1 MGQSIATVGLWTQ
14 QEQGGGTF
22 PSISE
27 RTRERPW
34 ANSPTT
40 RFLGI
45 PRSGRQSPT
54 DQTPIFPT
62 TTRSFWLRSKR
73 GMPRSRLRQKRWAAI
88 QINLFNAM
96 NDLSKLDPL
105 ERRWRFSETSF
116 TPPTGLHDS
125 PLRGETTRI
134 FRKTIQTPALP
145 DLSPIHPAPLPW
157 VKPARQLTG
166 AAAKATAAFKSAH
179 P

>member
-1 MGQSIATVGLWTQ
+1 MTGFFTMS
-14 QEQGGGTF
+14 F
-22 PSISE
+22 DIS
-27 RTRERPW
+27 RMDW
-34 ANSPTT
+34 N
-40 RFLGI
+40 
-45 PRSGRQSPT
+45 
-54 DQTPIFPT
+54 
-62 TTRSFWLRSKR
+62 
-73 GMPRSRLRQKRWAAI
+73 
-88 QINLFNAM
+88 
-96 NDLSKLDPL
+96 
-105 ERRWRFSETSF
+105 ERRWRCSETSF

-166 AAAKATAAFKSAH
+166 AAAKSTAAFKSAH